1 MTPSHLFKL
10 DSFLDC
16 LEDDQ
21 ADLLWDTI
29 ESLEESEEALTESG
43 PQVFQLSGFGQPSD
57 GVGKARARMHWQCW
71 CAAHRSLKAPETSK
85 HPGQVTILEF
95 EPMVDRQ
102 HPLSF
107 VSPASSSPQ
116 TPGGSDSDRTET
128 DSVATIATTDPD
140 SGETEFSQAQ
150 TIMKGA
156 KAERGGLDGM
166 PYVPTVEQIRESTV
180 STSKPIKALS
190 RLRQKAGERT
200 DKRPRP
206 RRAPEQ
212 GGGPGMPPPHIASG
226 EDAVLDMFGI
236 LTQINEQ

>member
-1 MTPSHLFKL
+1 MSPSYLFKL

-29 ESLEESEEALTESG
+29 ESLEETEDALTESG

-57 GVGKARARMHWQCW
+57 GLGKARARMHWQCW
-71 CAAHRSLKAPETSK
+71 CAAHRSLKAPANSK
-85 HPGQVTILEF
+85 NPGPVTILEF
-95 EPMVDRQ
+95 EPMVDRE

-107 VSPASSSPQ
+107 VSPSHSNPQ
-116 TPGGSDSDRTET
+116 TPGGSDSDQTAP
-128 DSVATIATTDPD
+128 SIATLDPD
-140 SGETEFSQAQ
+140 SGEMEWSQAQ
-150 TIMKGA
+150 TIMKTS
-156 KAERGGLDGM
+156 KSERGGLDGM
-166 PYVPTVEQIRESTV
+166 PYIPTVDQIRESTV

-200 DKRPRP
+200 DKRRRP
-206 RRAPEQ
+206 RRAPED
-212 GGGPGMPPPHIASG
+212 GAGPGMPPPHMASG